1 MDFVLGN
8 GVLTLFLSGR
18 LDTEKSYAIE
28 TEIDQICAT
37 NEHERVVLDA
47 ADVEFIAS
55 SGLRVVLKTARRE
68 KNFSL
73 INVSPQVYN
82 VFEMTGFAKIIHI
95 EKALRRINLDEC
107 ELLGQGGNGAIYR
120 ISEDEIVKVKFNPDT
135 FQDSEIE
142 IARAKEAFLL
152 GVPTPISFDVVDCGE
167 GRRGLVYETI
177 KSITL
182 GETIEQQP
190 ERLEELVAQYITQ
203 LNALHAIHTDNPVFG
218 SAKEDYCKQVK
229 DASQYLT
236 EEEGAQL
243 QQIIDLLPE
252 GDCLV
257 HCDAHPKNLMIR
269 DDEMYWIDMEKISLG
284 HPIYD
289 LISIAVVMKGM
300 STHAE
305 LAMKI
310 TGMSLPVLER
320 VKDSFIRQYF
330 KTDDAETVKQYDNIF
345 NNLRLLRSV
354 LAIGLKTQNSEK
366 YRPAIIDM
374 ARQVFFPNVSGIME
388 GIKLILKQI

>member
-1 MDFVLGN
+1 MDFVLEN

-28 TEIDQICAT
+28 NEIAQICET
-37 NEHERVVLDA
+37 NKHERVVFDA
-47 ADVEFIAS
+47 DNIEFIAS

-73 INVSPQVYN
+73 INANPQVYN
-82 VFEMTGFAKIIHI
+82 VFEMTGFSKIIPI
-95 EKALRRINLDEC
+95 KKALRRINLDEC

-120 ISEDEIVKVKFNPDT
+120 ISEDEIVKVNFNPDT
-135 FQDSEIE
+135 YQDSSIE
-142 IARAKEAFLL
+142 ISRAKEAFLL

-190 ERLEELVAQYITQ
+190 ERLEELVAQYIAQ
-203 LNALHAIHTDNPVFG
+203 LNSLHTIHTDNPIFG
-218 SAKEDYCKQVK
+218 SAKEEYCKQVK

-236 EEEGAQL
+236 EEEGTQL
-243 QQIIDLLPE
+243 QQIVDLLPE

-269 DDEMYWIDMEKISLG
+269 DNEMYWIDMEKISLG

-300 STHAE
+300 TGNAE

-320 VKDSFIRQYF
+320 AKDSFIRQYF
-330 KTDDAETVKQYDNIF
+330 KIEDTDIIKQYDNIF
-345 NNLRLLRSV
+345 NYMRLLRTV
-354 LAIGLKTQNSEK
+354 LAIGFKSKNSEK
-366 YRPAIIDM
+366 FRPAIIDM
-374 ARQVFFPNVSGIME
+374 ARQVFFPNVSDIMD